1 MLSCNLGMRRLMDIV
16 AVGEQVHVKVRND
29 MLSLLN
35 ALTKNND
42 RIKEFMSFSQGFE
55 LLFDIIDQEIEEY
68 HTFIDIMPHE
78 ETFDVL
84 GGYGTEEL
92 LEDFEFQVLVLD
104 ERMRMEEEQYEEFK
118 LYNKTSHKAR

>member
-1 MLSCNLGMRRLMDIV
+1 MKILIL
-16 AVGEQVHVKVRND
+16 Q
-29 MLSLLN
+29 
-35 ALTKNND
+35 
-42 RIKEFMSFSQGFE
+42 
-55 LLFDIIDQEIEEY
+55 FDIMDQEIEEY

-104 ERMRMEEEQYEEFK
+104 ERMRMEEEQYEEFEQFEDFEDFEEDF
-118 LYNKTSHKAR
+118 